1 MSQRTH
7 YILVDYE
14 NVQPR
19 SWEAL
24 NGFPFKLYLFV
35 GTNQTKVP
43 IELAASLQSLG
54 EKAEY
59 IRIDGSGRNAL
70 DFHIAYYLGVL
81 AERDPDGYFHVISK
95 DTGFDPLV
103 RHLKA
108 KKILAGR
115 AKDLLEMPILR
126 ISNTKTPEE
135 KLAAVVKYLEGRGP
149 ARPRKVKTL
158 RNAINAHFQKT
169 LEEAELDKLV
179 AELVRKQLVIVDG
192 EKVSYE
198 LASS

>member
-1 MSQRTH
+1 MTQRTN

-19 SWEAL
+19 GWESL
-24 NGFPFKLYLFV
+24 EGHPFKLYIFV

-43 IELAASLQSLG
+43 IDLVVALQALG
-54 EKAEY
+54 ERAEY

-70 DFHIAYYLGVL
+70 DFHLALYLGQLV
-81 AERDPDGYFHVISK
+81 ERDPAGYFHIVSK

-103 RHLKA
+103 RHLKER
-108 KKILAGR
+108 KVLAGR
-115 AKDLLEMPILR
+115 VKELLDIPLLR
-126 ISNTKTPEE
+126 ISNTKSPKERFE
-135 KLAAVVKYLEGRGP
+135 AVVTYLEMRGP

-179 AELVRKQLVIVDG
+179 GELVRRKVVMVDG
-192 EKVSYE
+192 EKVVYGF
-198 LASS
+198 